1 MPSGGGR
8 QGHETTHLP
17 DHGRTGRT
25 RGQRH
30 LGLGAFAGPVRGALA
45 DQAQGSA
52 PSPYDLV
59 AVKNGEPDK
68 LFDAAIE
75 ALGGMGRFVRP
86 NQTVVVKPN
95 IAWDVE
101 PERAANTNPLL
112 VRRIVE
118 QCRAAGA
125 KTVYVFDNTCDN
137 WRRSYKTS
145 GIEQAVRDAGGTLV
159 SGESERYY
167 QPVKVG
173 GQRLAEAKEHELIL
187 ESDVFINVPV
197 LKNHG
202 GATLT
207 VSMKNLMG
215 IIWDRRYWHRN
226 DLHQCIADFAAYRR
240 PDLNVVDAYRVLAH
254 NGPRGVSVRDVTE
267 MRSLLIST
275 GHGDG
280 GCRGG
285 AAPRPRTRTRWATST
300 WPRPRGSDAWTWRIS
315 RSSGSCSRPRPP
327 GAGGSHRDGGSPR
340 RTSEPTP
347 CSSTD

>member
-1 MPSGGGR
+1 MKR
-8 QGHETTHLP
+8 
-17 DHGRTGRT
+17 RTFLT
-25 RGQRH
+25 RAAQAGLAASAT
-30 LGLGAFAGPVRGALA
+30 LGLGAYVGPIRGALA
-45 DQAQGSA
+45 DQSRN
-52 PSPYDLV
+52 PSGAPYDLV

-68 LFDAAIE
+68 LFDAAME

-118 QCRAAGA
+118 HCRAAGA

-137 WRRSYKTS
+137 WRSSYKTS

-159 SGESERYY
+159 SAESERYY
-167 QPVKVG
+167 HPVKVG

-197 LKNHG
+197 LKDHG

-254 NGPRGVSVRDVTE
+254 NGPRGVSVRDVTD

-275 GHGDG
+275 DMVTADT
-280 GCRGG
+280 
-285 AAPRPRTRTRWATST
+285 AAARLLGLAPEQVGYIRMAAAQGVGRLDLENLAIK
-300 WPRPRGSDAWTWRIS
+300 RI
-315 RSSGSCSRPRPP
+315 
-327 GAGGSHRDGGSPR
+327 AL
-340 RTSEPTP
+340 
-347 CSSTD
+347 

>member
-1 MPSGGGR
+1 MKR
-8 QGHETTHLP
+8 
-17 DHGRTGRT
+17 RTLLAAAGAT
-25 RGQRH
+25 
-30 LGLGAFAGPVRGALA
+30 LGLVPLSNPIRRALA
-45 DQAQGSA
+45 EEPMASA
-52 PSPYDLV
+52 ETAYDLV

-68 LFDAAIE
+68 LLDAAME

-159 SGESERYY
+159 SGENERYY

-173 GQRLAEAKEHELIL
+173 GKRLLEAKEHELIL

-197 LKNHG
+197 LKSHG
-202 GATLT
+202 SATLT

-240 PDLNVVDAYRVLAH
+240 PDLNVVDAYRAMLH

-267 MRSLLIST
+267 MRSLLVST
-275 GHGDG
+275 NMVTAD
-280 GCRGG
+280 
-285 AAPRPRTRTRWATST
+285 AAAARLLGLGPDQVDYIRLAAAQGVGRLDLGNLAVK
-300 WPRPRGSDAWTWRIS
+300 RIVL
-315 RSSGSCSRPRPP
+315 
-327 GAGGSHRDGGSPR
+327 
-340 RTSEPTP
+340 
-347 CSSTD
+347 